1 MNIYIDLPQ
10 ALINDVKHIGLSKF
24 IENFNNNMRKYYGED
39 INISINFIDNVKAV
53 VYIMGEPSFSGCEE
67 NINNDIRSILSGQF
81 NTLNKSNIDIKLG
94 YARLN
99 PNFRLDKKQQT
110 NNSLKQSQENV
121 TIKPKVTSDEFDYDK
136 LSHNYNA
143 EHPRYSFEQV
153 ILPEKTQT
161 KIEEAI
167 GIIEVEEKVFDEWGS
182 AFYYPLCNICTQ
194 LLWTSWNR
202 QINGG

>member
-94 YARLN
+94 LC
-99 PNFRLDKKQQT
+99 
-110 NNSLKQSQENV
+110 
-121 TIKPKVTSDEFDYDK
+121 
-136 LSHNYNA
+136 
-143 EHPRYSFEQV
+143 
-153 ILPEKTQT
+153 
-161 KIEEAI
+161 KIE
-167 GIIEVEEKVFDEWGS
+167 S
-182 AFYYPLCNICTQ
+182 
-194 LLWTSWNR
+194 
-202 QINGG
+202 

>member
-1 MNIYIDLPQ
+1 MIKN
-10 ALINDVKHIGLSKF
+10 SK
-24 IENFNNNMRKYYGED
+24 
-39 INISINFIDNVKAV
+39 
-53 VYIMGEPSFSGCEE
+53 
-67 NINNDIRSILSGQF
+67 
-81 NTLNKSNIDIKLG
+81 
-94 YARLN
+94 
-99 PNFRLDKKQQT
+99 T

-167 GIIEVEEKVFDEWGS
+167 GIIEVEEKVLMNGVCVLLSLMQHLHS
-182 AFYYPLCNICTQ
+182 AFMD
-194 LLWTSWNR
+194 LLEQANQWRLKRLHISLAKKS
-202 QINGG
+202 